1 MARRSSTLVLAAC
14 VAVLCTATARAEK
27 AETYA
32 GLQGLVIVGDHR
44 DAAGTQNGIGGGPL
58 LELHVASHRFA
69 VHLEGIPV
77 VGIPGVKPSVAY
89 GQATPSIGIFNSQFE
104 YAFTQNVRFGIG
116 ETIYN
121 QRTPLPAINQV
132 VSSRLCGL
140 RFAARY
146 TLDTR
151 NNHFI
156 EGLASV
162 TPTLRGADR
171 YVFSDGITPTS
182 EKPERASSVEI
193 SLALGYR
200 RGSTEWLFGLRHLN
214 FAAQFVNTGAA
225 ADRNVGIGPMLEW
238 RHYFK

>member
-1 MARRSSTLVLAAC
+1 MARRNSTLVIAAC

-27 AETYA
+27 VETYA

-58 LELHVASHRFA
+58 LELHAATHRFA
-69 VHLEGIPV
+69 IHLEGIPV

-104 YAFTQNVRFGIG
+104 YEMNPSLRVGLG

-146 TLDTR
+146 TRDTT

-156 EGLASV
+156 EGLAAI

-171 YVFSDGITPTS
+171 YVFSDGSPTT

-214 FAAQFVNTGAA
+214 FAAQFVNTGEA